1 MEEILGGIKRHGPAF
16 RNVPSGLGFEL
27 LPFLLPKPGL
37 VAVDRFL
44 GDEND
49 GVIDDLGQ
57 DDAPV
62 GDFELFPH

>member
-1 MEEILGGIKRHGPAF
+1 MEEILCGIKRHGPAF
-16 RNVPSGLGFEL
+16 GNVPAGLGFEL

-37 VAVDRFL
+37 IAVDRFL

-62 GDFELFPH
+62 SDFELFPH